1 MSYVLA
7 CLLLVCRTMGG
18 VFKCELCGKPQRG
31 GTRFRVTDDNVG
43 NVRARLVATGRDDL
57 AALAAVGM
65 VLCTFARSVKV
76 DHTPA
81 QVPACMSKED
91 QAAAVASLVGRCV
104 TKLLQDVPGEVDMAP
119 VEDARAVDDSSPVC
133 NGVIRAVADSDVSSY
148 TAIFETLEVCGT
160 LSRQIKQRRDL
171 RVPRREQSA
180 VL

>member
-1 MSYVLA
+1 
-7 CLLLVCRTMGG
+7 MGG

-31 GTRFRVTDDNVG
+31 GTRFRVTDDNIG

-65 VLCTFARSVKV
+65 VLCTVARSVKV

-133 NGVIRAVADSDVSSY
+133 MGFCNGMITAVADSENSALVAWSVD
-148 TAIFETLEVCGT
+148 ARKLQRPQ
-160 LSRQIKQRRDL
+160 LSWTTCARLPRQWTCSFQ
-171 RVPRREQSA
+171 
-180 VL
+180 